1 MDFIY
6 FLSLPPKLHGEA
18 PGHRPGM
25 AAADDLPEAPRRPGG
40 RADGGGHGHPPEHV
54 LRRHRR
60 VPGPPGPPGPGATV
74 KVMVGHVPK
83 MVERVRHFRCE
94 DCFGTIHTQDRTWR
108 CRCTEGKR

>member
-25 AAADDLPEAPRRPGG
+25 AAADDLPQAPRRPGG

-54 LRRHRR
+54 LRR
-60 VPGPPGPPGPGATV
+60 PTAPSPGAWAAWAAWA
-74 KVMVGHVPK
+74 GGDGEGRGRSCPK
-83 MVERVRHFRCE
+83 DGWESEAFQVWRLFRNNTHS
-94 DCFGTIHTQDRTWR
+94 G
-108 CRCTEGKR
+108 